1 LLDVRE
7 DVVMEI
13 EDVAVEGLEHDKGK
27 VILLKLRDGKAIRGK
42 LEDVDK
48 RMNITLSGAE
58 EISTDNK
65 TQPLGVVLVRGDS
78 VSIISQS

>member
-1 LLDVRE
+1 
-7 DVVMEI
+7 MEI
-13 EDVAVEGLEHDKGK
+13 DDVAVEELEHDKGK
-27 VILLKLRDGKAIRGK
+27 FVFLKLRDGKAIRGK

-65 TQPLGVVLVRGDS
+65 TQPLGVLLVRGDS
-78 VSIISQS
+78 VIIVSPS

>member
-1 LLDVRE
+1 LLNVRE

-13 EDVAVEGLEHDKGK
+13 DDVAVEELEHDKGK
-27 VILLKLRDGKAIRGK
+27 AIFLKLKDGRTIRGK

-48 RMNITLSGAE
+48 RMNVTLSSAE

-65 TQPLGVVLVRGDS
+65 AQPLGVLLVRGDS
-78 VSIISQS
+78 VIIISPS